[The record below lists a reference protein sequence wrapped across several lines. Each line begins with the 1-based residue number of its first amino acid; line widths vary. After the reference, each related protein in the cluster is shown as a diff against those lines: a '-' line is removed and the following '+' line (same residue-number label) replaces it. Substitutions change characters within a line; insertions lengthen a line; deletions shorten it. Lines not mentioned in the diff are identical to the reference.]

1 MFGLTFGIML
11 AGFPVFLLGGV
22 LVRNAIVRGP
32 HEESWLDALLQ
43 SNDPRA
49 FLGVLALVVM
59 YPSIAVRR
67 SLSFLPYGL
76 LLLGIAMALGPMVYW
91 GWWHGQLS
99 P

>member
-32 HEESWLDALLQ
+32 HEESWLDTLLET
-43 SNDPRA
+43 NDPRA
-49 FLGVLALVVM
+49 FLGVVALVVM
-59 YPSIAVRR
+59 YPSIAIRR
-67 SLSFLPYGL
+67 SLSFLPYGV
-76 LLLGIAMALGPMVYW
+76 LLLGIFMAFGPMLYW